1 MSTSSAVNTRRLAV
15 CAVMAAVICVLAP
28 IAIPI
33 GPVPITVGTLAIYL
47 TAYLLG
53 GIWGTT
59 ATLVYLLVG
68 MAGAPV
74 FSGYMGGPSRLAG
87 PTGGYLVG
95 YLPMALLAGLA
106 VDWTLRR
113 FGEDGKG
120 AAIALG
126 LQFLGMALAT
136 AVLYAFGTV
145 WYCVQAGVDLQ
156 KALAACVFPF
166 IPFDLVKIIVALVV
180 GRPVRRGLQRAGLL
194 YSE

>member
-1 MSTSSAVNTRRLAV
+1 MSTSSVVNTRRLAV

-47 TAYLLG
+47 PAYLLG
-53 GIWGTT
+53 GVWGTA

-68 MAGAPV
+68 MVGAPV

-95 YLPMALLAGLA
+95 YLPMAFLAG
-106 VDWTLRR
+106 VVIDWALRR
-113 FGEDGKG
+113 FEEGGKRK
-120 AAIALG
+120 AIALG
-126 LQFLGMALAT
+126 LQFLGMVLAT
-136 AVLYAFGTV
+136 AVLYAFGTA
-145 WYCVQAGVDLQ
+145 WYCAQAGADLQ

-180 GRPVRRGLQRAGLL
+180 GSPVRRGLERAGLL
-194 YSE
+194 

>member
-180 GRPVRRGLQRAGLL
+180 GSPVRRGLQRAGLL